1 MEPILRSAQALK
13 QEAEEIGFEGKD
25 ILEYVK
31 EQQKLDRVERAAWR
45 ETQKMQAQ
53 ADVELAKIRAEAE
66 AEEKKR
72 ADELQAEEKRRADEI
87 RFAQIEA
94 AKEQAKLEAEK
105 ELKIKEMELQAQA
118 QVTASSATTP
128 PPRNKDAKSPKLPSF
143 IDEKDELDSYL
154 LRFERYAENASWE
167 KDTWAIKL
175 SALLTGRAMDVY
187 TRMSDADASDY
198 DKLKKALLTRYNYTE
213 DGYRKRFREATP
225 ETEETP
231 DQFVIRLK
239 NYLAKWLELSGSS
252 PQNFDAL
259 VDLIVKEQFINAC
272 SEDLAM
278 YLLERGPKDL
288 VELTTWAQ
296 KYLIAHK
303 EQLGKSKATVQ
314 PRRVDQKKTTHSK
327 PDSSQGRQRLLQCY
341 RCRGFGHRQSECGTK
356 ISPGKDQKGSST
368 PVSQSSQKK
377 TRAMVA
383 QLDEDGEKAFTC
395 VEVEGTGS
403 RSNSKKSGTEGS
415 TNSDRAVYSAV
426 CRAQSNDGQTYVGVG
441 KLNGRPVKVLRDTG
455 CTGMIVDRALVPEVL
470 VIPGSSGSLQMVD
483 HTLIDVP
490 LANVYLD
497 SPYYKGHCR
506 VMCVSSPV
514 YPVIIGNV
522 RGARRMLPDPDWK
535 AEDQPGVRARTSG
548 GNNYKD
554 NEDNQG
560 GDIPAWMFRR
570 SNQKTEKSA
579 LKERDSKKKPVQPKE
594 IDDRAKRNVK
604 VKEGATDEKCV
615 AGPVVTRAQA
625 KKSDKVHPL
634 KVKEAMSSVDKST
647 IENLQKKDS
656 TLKKCFDR
664 IGKPIIR
671 ENYVG
676 EFYKKN
682 GLLYRKHQETK
693 TGRSFNQL
701 VVPKELR
708 RQVMS
713 VNHESAFSGH
723 LGAKKTE
730 VRILPNFFWP
740 GLRQDVIRF
749 CRSCDVC
756 QRTVKRGSVKK
767 VPLGSMPL
775 IDTPFKRV
783 AVDIVGP
790 IAPPSEAGHR
800 YILTLVDYATRY
812 PEAVPLKKITT
823 EAVAEALLDI
833 YSRVGIPE
841 EVLTDQ
847 GTQFMSECMQEV
859 SRLLSIKGL
868 TSTPYHPICN
878 GLVERWNGTL
888 KSMIKRL
895 CQDQPKQ
902 WHRLINPVLF
912 AYREVP
918 QESTGFS
925 PFQLLYGRSV
935 RGPGTILK
943 ELWTKEVNIPEVKS
957 SYEYVTEL
965 RERLEDSL
973 KLAQEELEKSQKRY
987 KRQYDRKA
995 KPRRLE
1001 VGDRVL
1007 ILLPT
1012 DSNKLLMQWR
1022 GPYTVESRVGAN
1034 DYRVKMGSK
1043 TKTYH
1048 VNMLK
1053 KYISREPE
1061 GNVVPVD
1068 DTDGATVAV
1077 AGVIHQDVDPELGE
1091 VPDFEGYRQ
1100 REGVRDVKLG
1110 DELPEDQRRVLKDLV
1125 RRYPDVFTDMP
1136 GETDV
1141 IQHQIRLTD
1150 DTPIRCKP
1158 YPLPYAMREELRN
1171 EVDTMLEMG
1180 VVRPSTSPYAS
1191 PIIMVKKKDGS
1202 NRVCVDF
1209 RKLNKI
1215 TEVDPEPMT
1224 TAEDLFRRLSGK
1236 KYLSKIDLTK
1246 GYWQI
1251 PVAPE
1256 DVHKTAF
1263 VTLDGQYEFTRMP
1276 FGMVNSGATL
1286 VRGLRKIL
1294 EGMPGVG
1301 SYIDDIVIYNDS
1313 WEDHIKTLKELFG
1326 RLRKARI
1333 TARPTKCLL
1342 GASRMEFLGHQVGGD
1357 VITPSRDNL
1366 EKVRNTPRP
1375 TTKKQVRS
1383 FLGLVGYY
1391 RDHIPAFAEISAPLT
1406 DLLKKGKAEHIQWSE
1421 AQERAYSLLKEYLL
1435 QEPVLKLPDLS
1446 KPFVLRTDASGVG
1459 VAAVL
1464 LQEND
1469 GKLYPVGYA
1478 SKKLNLTE
1486 ARYPII
1492 EKECLAVVWGIKR
1505 FKLYLAGRRFTLQTD
1520 HKPLKYLKDA
1530 SYQNDRVFRW
1540 AVAVQEYS
1548 FRVED
1553 IPGRENIG
1561 ADFLSRTGYSC

>member
-1 MEPILRSAQALK
+1 M
-13 QEAEEIGFEGKD
+13 
-25 ILEYVK
+25 
-31 EQQKLDRVERAAWR
+31 DREERAAWR
-45 ETQKMQAQ
+45 E
-53 ADVELAKIRAEAE
+53 DR
-66 AEEKKR
+66 KR
-72 ADELQAEEKRRADEI
+72 ADEAEEKRRADEI
-87 RFAQIEA
+87 RFAQIEAAKEQAKIEAEA

-105 ELKIKEMELQAQA
+105 ELKIKEMELQAQQAQA
-118 QVTASSATTP
+118 QVTASANLAATP

-213 DGYRKRFREATP
+213 DSYRKRFREATP

-252 PQNFDAL
+252 PDNFDAL

-296 KYLIAHK
+296 KYLMAHK

-314 PRRVDQKKTTHSK
+314 PRRVDQKKTTQSK
-327 PDSSQGRQRLLQCY
+327 PDSSQGRQRSLQCY
-341 RCRGFGHRQSECGTK
+341 CCRGFGHRQSECGTK
-356 ISPGKDQKGSST
+356 ISPGKDQKGSSAS
-368 PVSQSSQKK
+368 VSQSSQKK

-395 VEVEGTGS
+395 VEVKGTGS

-415 TNSDRAVYSAV
+415 TDSDRAVYSAV

-522 RGARRMLPDPDWK
+522 QGARRMLPDPDWK

-548 GNNYKD
+548 GNKDKD
-554 NEDNQG
+554 NDDNQG

-579 LKERDSKKKPVQPKE
+579 PKERDSKKKPAQPKE
-594 IDDRAKRNVK
+594 IDDRARRNVK
-604 VKEGATDEKCV
+604 VKEGATEEKCV

-647 IENLQKKDS
+647 IENLQRKDS

-783 AVDIVGP
+783 AVDIVRP

-859 SRLLSIKGL
+859 SRLLSIK
-868 TSTPYHPICN
+868 
-878 GLVERWNGTL
+878 
-888 KSMIKRL
+888 
-895 CQDQPKQ
+895 
-902 WHRLINPVLF
+902 
-912 AYREVP
+912 A
-918 QESTGFS
+918 
-925 PFQLLYGRSV
+925 
-935 RGPGTILK
+935 
-943 ELWTKEVNIPEVKS
+943 
-957 SYEYVTEL
+957 L
-965 RERLEDSL
+965 R
-973 KLAQEELEKSQKRY
+973 
-987 KRQYDRKA
+987 
-995 KPRRLE
+995 
-1001 VGDRVL
+1001 
-1007 ILLPT
+1007 
-1012 DSNKLLMQWR
+1012 
-1022 GPYTVESRVGAN
+1022 
-1034 DYRVKMGSK
+1034 
-1043 TKTYH
+1043 
-1048 VNMLK
+1048 
-1053 KYISREPE
+1053 PE
-1061 GNVVPVD
+1061 GQ
-1068 DTDGATVAV
+1068 A
-1077 AGVIHQDVDPELGE
+1077 
-1091 VPDFEGYRQ
+1091 
-1100 REGVRDVKLG
+1100 
-1110 DELPEDQRRVLKDLV
+1110 
-1125 RRYPDVFTDMP
+1125 
-1136 GETDV
+1136 
-1141 IQHQIRLTD
+1141 
-1150 DTPIRCKP
+1150 
-1158 YPLPYAMREELRN
+1158 
-1171 EVDTMLEMG
+1171 
-1180 VVRPSTSPYAS
+1180 
-1191 PIIMVKKKDGS
+1191 
-1202 NRVCVDF
+1202 
-1209 RKLNKI
+1209 
-1215 TEVDPEPMT
+1215 
-1224 TAEDLFRRLSGK
+1224 
-1236 KYLSKIDLTK
+1236 
-1246 GYWQI
+1246 
-1251 PVAPE
+1251 
-1256 DVHKTAF
+1256 
-1263 VTLDGQYEFTRMP
+1263 
-1276 FGMVNSGATL
+1276 
-1286 VRGLRKIL
+1286 
-1294 EGMPGVG
+1294 
-1301 SYIDDIVIYNDS
+1301 
-1313 WEDHIKTLKELFG
+1313 
-1326 RLRKARI
+1326 
-1333 TARPTKCLL
+1333 
-1342 GASRMEFLGHQVGGD
+1342 
-1357 VITPSRDNL
+1357 
-1366 EKVRNTPRP
+1366 
-1375 TTKKQVRS
+1375 
-1383 FLGLVGYY
+1383 
-1391 RDHIPAFAEISAPLT
+1391 
-1406 DLLKKGKAEHIQWSE
+1406 
-1421 AQERAYSLLKEYLL
+1421 
-1435 QEPVLKLPDLS
+1435 
-1446 KPFVLRTDASGVG
+1446 
-1459 VAAVL
+1459 
-1464 LQEND
+1464 
-1469 GKLYPVGYA
+1469 
-1478 SKKLNLTE
+1478 
-1486 ARYPII
+1486 
-1492 EKECLAVVWGIKR
+1492 
-1505 FKLYLAGRRFTLQTD
+1505 
-1520 HKPLKYLKDA
+1520 
-1530 SYQNDRVFRW
+1530 
-1540 AVAVQEYS
+1540 
-1548 FRVED
+1548 
-1553 IPGRENIG
+1553 
-1561 ADFLSRTGYSC
+1561 

>member
-1 MEPILRSAQALK
+1 
-13 QEAEEIGFEGKD
+13 
-25 ILEYVK
+25 
-31 EQQKLDRVERAAWR
+31 
-45 ETQKMQAQ
+45 
-53 ADVELAKIRAEAE
+53 
-66 AEEKKR
+66 
-72 ADELQAEEKRRADEI
+72 
-87 RFAQIEA
+87 
-94 AKEQAKLEAEK
+94 
-105 ELKIKEMELQAQA
+105 
-118 QVTASSATTP
+118 
-128 PPRNKDAKSPKLPSF
+128 
-143 IDEKDELDSYL
+143 
-154 LRFERYAENASWE
+154 
-167 KDTWAIKL
+167 
-175 SALLTGRAMDVY
+175 
-187 TRMSDADASDY
+187 
-198 DKLKKALLTRYNYTE
+198 
-213 DGYRKRFREATP
+213 
-225 ETEETP
+225 
-231 DQFVIRLK
+231 
-239 NYLAKWLELSGSS
+239 
-252 PQNFDAL
+252 
-259 VDLIVKEQFINAC
+259 
-272 SEDLAM
+272 M

-314 PRRVDQKKTTHSK
+314 PRRVDQKKTTQSK
-327 PDSSQGRQRLLQCY
+327 PDSSQGRKRLLQCY

-395 VEVEGTGS
+395 VEVEGTRS
-403 RSNSKKSGTEGS
+403 RRNSKKSGTEGS
-415 TNSDRAVYSAV
+415 THSDRAVYSAV

-455 CTGMIVDRALVPEVL
+455 CTGMIVDRALVPDVL

-548 GNNYKD
+548 GNKDKD
-554 NEDNQG
+554 NDDNQG

-579 LKERDSKKKPVQPKE
+579 PKERDSKKKPAQPKE
-594 IDDRAKRNVK
+594 NDDRARRNVK
-604 VKEGATDEKCV
+604 VKEGATEEKCV

-730 VRILPNFFWP
+730 IRILPNFFWP

-859 SRLLSIKGL
+859 SRLLGIKGL

-935 RGPGTILK
+935 RGPGT
-943 ELWTKEVNIPEVKS
+943 
-957 SYEYVTEL
+957 
-965 RERLEDSL
+965 
-973 KLAQEELEKSQKRY
+973 
-987 KRQYDRKA
+987 
-995 KPRRLE
+995 
-1001 VGDRVL
+1001 
-1007 ILLPT
+1007 
-1012 DSNKLLMQWR
+1012 
-1022 GPYTVESRVGAN
+1022 
-1034 DYRVKMGSK
+1034 
-1043 TKTYH
+1043 
-1048 VNMLK
+1048 
-1053 KYISREPE
+1053 
-1061 GNVVPVD
+1061 
-1068 DTDGATVAV
+1068 
-1077 AGVIHQDVDPELGE
+1077 
-1091 VPDFEGYRQ
+1091 
-1100 REGVRDVKLG
+1100 
-1110 DELPEDQRRVLKDLV
+1110 
-1125 RRYPDVFTDMP
+1125 
-1136 GETDV
+1136 
-1141 IQHQIRLTD
+1141 
-1150 DTPIRCKP
+1150 
-1158 YPLPYAMREELRN
+1158 
-1171 EVDTMLEMG
+1171 
-1180 VVRPSTSPYAS
+1180 
-1191 PIIMVKKKDGS
+1191 
-1202 NRVCVDF
+1202 
-1209 RKLNKI
+1209 
-1215 TEVDPEPMT
+1215 
-1224 TAEDLFRRLSGK
+1224 
-1236 KYLSKIDLTK
+1236 
-1246 GYWQI
+1246 
-1251 PVAPE
+1251 
-1256 DVHKTAF
+1256 
-1263 VTLDGQYEFTRMP
+1263 
-1276 FGMVNSGATL
+1276 
-1286 VRGLRKIL
+1286 
-1294 EGMPGVG
+1294 
-1301 SYIDDIVIYNDS
+1301 
-1313 WEDHIKTLKELFG
+1313 TLKELFG

-1375 TTKKQVRS
+1375 TTKKQVKS

-1459 VAAVL
+1459 VVAVL

-1553 IPGRENIG
+1553 IRGRENIG